1 MWSVL
6 STSIWQGSISQ
17 ISLLH
22 MARTYRVARNINM
35 SHQYDQ
41 MCPTILWHFILG
53 NTR

>member
-22 MARTYRVARNINM
+22 MARTYRVAHNINM
-35 SHQYDQ
+35 SRTLCIPLHESENS
-41 MCPTILWHFILG
+41 W
-53 NTR
+53 